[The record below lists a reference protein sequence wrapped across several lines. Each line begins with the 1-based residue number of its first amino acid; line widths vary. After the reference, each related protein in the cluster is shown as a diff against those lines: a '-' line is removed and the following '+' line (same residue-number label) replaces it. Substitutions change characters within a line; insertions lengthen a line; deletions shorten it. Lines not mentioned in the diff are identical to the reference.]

1 MPPWIE
7 RVVQRVAPLANW
19 EDLKLSDEALA
30 TMKRILADMHQ
41 RIDDA
46 RSRNGSKPKSKPRS
60 GVVAVFNGPQG
71 SHKITAAEVLAK
83 ELKMNLFRIDLSL
96 VVSPTLEETER
107 IMKRIIDGAEDAGG
121 LLFFDQAELLFE
133 RDENGGDV
141 DKGIGY
147 LVKRAGRYED
157 LAVIAVP
164 DKDQMD
170 LVHLRKLHNV
180 VDFVA

>member
-7 RVVQRVAPLANW
+7 RVVQRVAPLAGW
-19 EDLKLSDEALA
+19 EDLKLSEESLA
-30 TMKRILADMHQ
+30 TMKRISADMQ
-41 RIDDA
+41 ARINDR
-46 RSRNGSKPKSKPRS
+46 RSQNGSKNKGKPRS
-60 GVVAVFNGPQG
+60 GVVAIFNGPPG
-71 SHKITAAEVLAK
+71 PAKISAAEVLAK

-121 LLFFDQAELLFE
+121 VLFFDQAELLFE
-133 RDENGGDV
+133 RDENGADI

-147 LVKRAGRYED
+147 LVKRAGRYDD
-157 LAVIAVP
+157 LAIIGVP
-164 DKDQMD
+164 DKDHMD

-180 VDFVA
+180 VDFEA

>member
-19 EDLKLSDEALA
+19 EDLKLSEEDLA
-30 TMKRILADMHQ
+30 TMKRILADMQQ
-41 RIDDA
+41 RIDDS
-46 RSRNGSKPKSKPRS
+46 RSRNGSNSKGKSRN

-71 SHKITAAEVLAK
+71 PHKITAAEVLAK

-107 IMKRIIDGAEDAGG
+107 IMKRIIDGAEETGG
-121 LLFFDQAELLFE
+121 LLFFDQAELLFL
-133 RDENGGDV
+133 RDETGSDI

-147 LVKRAGRYED
+147 LVKRAGRYTD

-180 VDFVA
+180 VDFES

>member
-7 RVVQRVAPLANW
+7 RVVQRVAPLAGW
-19 EDLKLSDEALA
+19 EDLKLSDDALS
-30 TMKRILADMHQ
+30 TMKRIQADMQ
-41 RIDDA
+41 ERIDDS
-46 RSRNGSKPKSKPRS
+46 RSKNGSKNKGKPRS
-60 GVVAVFNGPQG
+60 GVVAVFNGPQ
-71 SHKITAAEVLAK
+71 SPHKITAAEVLAK
-83 ELKMNLFRIDLSL
+83 ELQMNLYRVDLSL

-107 IMKRIIDGAEDAGG
+107 IMKRIIDGAETAGG
-121 LLFFDQAELLFE
+121 VLFFDQAELLFE
-133 RDENGGDV
+133 RDEDGTDV

-180 VDFVA
+180 VDFGA

>member
-7 RVVQRVAPLANW
+7 RVVQRVAPLAGW
-19 EDLKLSDEALA
+19 EDLELSDDALA
-30 TMKRILADMHQ
+30 TMRRVLADMQ
-41 RIDDA
+41 ERVDDA
-46 RSRNGSKPKSKPRS
+46 RSKNGSKTKGKPRA

-71 SHKITAAEVLAK
+71 PHKITAAEVLAK

-107 IMKRIIDGAEDAGG
+107 IMKRIIDGAENAGG
-121 LLFFDQAELLFE
+121 VLFFDQAELLFE
-133 RDENGGDV
+133 RDEDGADI

-147 LVKRAGRYED
+147 LVKRAGRYGD
-157 LAVIAVP
+157 LALIAVP

-180 VDFVA
+180 VDFQA

>member
-30 TMKRILADMHQ
+30 TMKRIVADMQ
-41 RIDDA
+41 ERIDDS
-46 RSRNGSKPKSKPRS
+46 RSKNGSKSKGKPRS

-71 SHKITAAEVLAK
+71 PHKITAAEVLAK

-107 IMKRIIDGAEDAGG
+107 IMKRIIDGAEEAGG

-157 LAVIAVP
+157 LGVIAVP

-180 VDFVA
+180 VDFEA

>member
-19 EDLKLSDEALA
+19 EDLELSDESLA
-30 TMKRILADMHQ
+30 TMKRALADMQ
-41 RIDDA
+41 ERIDDA
-46 RSRNGSKPKSKPRS
+46 RSKNGSKTKGKPRT

-71 SHKITAAEVLAK
+71 PHKITAAEVLAK
-83 ELKMNLFRIDLSL
+83 ELKMNLYRIDLSL

-107 IMKRIIDGAEDAGG
+107 IMKRIIDGAEEAGG
-121 LLFFDQAELLFE
+121 ALFFDQAELLFE
-133 RDENGGDV
+133 RDDDGADV

-157 LAVIAVP
+157 LAIIAVA

-170 LVHLRKLHNV
+170 LVHLRKLRNV
-180 VDFVA
+180 VDFEA

>member
-19 EDLKLSDEALA
+19 EDLKLSDEAVA
-30 TMKRILADMHQ
+30 TMKRVLGDMQ
-41 RIDDA
+41 ERVDDA
-46 RSRNGSKPKSKPRS
+46 RGKNGSKTKGKPRT

-71 SHKITAAEVLAK
+71 PRKITAAEVLAK

-121 LLFFDQAELLFE
+121 VLFFDQAELLFE
-133 RDENGGDV
+133 RDEAGADI

-157 LAVIAVP
+157 LAIIAVP
-164 DKDQMD
+164 DKGQMD

-180 VDFVA
+180 VDFPG